1 MPAEKKFFL
10 SKDEMTTLAPGRGSC
25 MASDRITVDGFPVC
39 YMYREAQDVSHSSGW
54 MFFAGDET
62 QEYADD
68 PDHLGLYDVN
78 TIANIDPDIIPYLD
92 APFGTAFA
100 RENDDQDFE
109 EVPFPDVIE
118 DA

>member
-1 MPAEKKFFL
+1 MPPAKKYFL
-10 SKDEMTTLAPGRGSC
+10 SKDEMTPLAPGRGSC

-39 YMYREAQDVSHSSGW
+39 YMYREAHDEPHSSGW

-68 PDHLGLYDVN
+68 PDNFDLYDVN

-92 APFGTAFA
+92 APVETAFA

-109 EVPFPDVIE
+109 EVPFPSGME